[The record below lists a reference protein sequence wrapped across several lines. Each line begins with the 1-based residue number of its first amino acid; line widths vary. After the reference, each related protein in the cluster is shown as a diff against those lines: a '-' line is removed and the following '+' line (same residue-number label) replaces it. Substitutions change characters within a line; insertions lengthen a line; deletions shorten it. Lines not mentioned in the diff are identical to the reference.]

1 MLCYIKLFISGE
13 KMFDGIYKTMKGY
26 EAEAESKMT
35 SAMEDYLEMILRLSG
50 GEEKFVRIGG
60 LAAHLGVR
68 PSSASKMMSHLKD
81 LEYVNYEKYGY
92 ITLTE
97 RGKEYAE
104 YLIKRH
110 NILNRLFCKING
122 TESELKQ
129 VEQTEHFFDRRTVNN
144 ISKFLDEI
152 DCNEKTERKNDS

>member
-1 MLCYIKLFISGE
+1 ML
-13 KMFDGIYKTMKGY
+13 DGIYKTMKGY
-26 EAEAESKMT
+26 EAEAETNMT
-35 SAMEDYLEMILRLSG
+35 SAMEDYLEMILRLSEG
-50 GEEKFVRIGG
+50 KEKFVRIGG
-60 LAAHLGVR
+60 LALHLGVR
-68 PSSASKMMSHLKD
+68 PSSASKMMSHLK
-81 LEYVNYEKYGY
+81 EQGYVNYEKYGY

-97 RGKEYAE
+97 SGKEYAE

-129 VEQTEHFFDRRTVNN
+129 VEQTEHFFDRRTVKN

-152 DCNEKTERKNDS
+152 ESKEKGGEKT